1 MRDRGPAGLLLLFST
16 LTIAACNRNSPELG
30 QPQLTAEF
38 GVYFGG
44 QIQERRDIPFELD
57 GTKQTHGFRVRFAE
71 APAETHEITWQLSP
85 PRFLKP
91 RVTQGKPP
99 EAAASAT
106 PSAGPPPGSE
116 LSGSAVLQPGQR
128 ELSRAWT
135 FKPGDPLGVWN
146 VRITVDRRVLVDRPF
161 LVYDAHARAKL
172 NRGVD
177 AGR

>member
-1 MRDRGPAGLLLLFST
+1 VV
-16 LTIAACNRNSPELG
+16 
-30 QPQLTAEF
+30 AEF

-44 QIQERRDIPFELD
+44 QIQERRDIPFELN
-57 GTKQTHGFRVRFAE
+57 GTKQTHGFRVLFAD

-85 PRFLKP
+85 PRFIKP
-91 RVTQGKPP
+91 KVSKNKRSEV
-99 EAAASAT
+99 A
-106 PSAGPPPGSE
+106 PSAAPSTPPPPASD
-116 LSGSAVLQPGQR
+116 LNGSALLQPGQR
-128 ELSRAWT
+128 ELSRTWT

-161 LVYDAHARAKL
+161 LVYDAHARAEL

>member
-1 MRDRGPAGLLLLFST
+1 MRGLGRLLLLST
-16 LTIAACNRNSPELG
+16 LTLVACNRRSPQLG
-30 QPQLTAEF
+30 QTQLTAEF

-57 GTKQTHGFRVRFAE
+57 GTKQTHGFRVLFAE
-71 APAETHEITWQLSP
+71 APAEAHEITWQLSP

-91 RVTQGKPP
+91 RVTKNKLP
-99 EAAASAT
+99 EAAASAM
-106 PSAGPPPGSE
+106 PSAVPPPAPE

-146 VRITVDRRVLVDRPF
+146 VRITVDRQVLVDRPF
-161 LVYDAHARAKL
+161 LVYDAHARAQL

>member
-1 MRDRGPAGLLLLFST
+1 MTGSWVALRLLLST
-16 LTIAACNRNSPELG
+16 LGVVACTRSNPH
-30 QPQLTAEF
+30 QAQLTAEF

-57 GTKQTHGFRVRFAE
+57 GTKQTHGFRVLFGD

-85 PRFLKP
+85 PRFVKSK
-91 RVTQGKPP
+91 VGQ
-99 EAAASAT
+99 AT
-106 PSAGPPPGSE
+106 PSAGAPSAAPSVLPSAASD
-116 LSGSAVLQPGQR
+116 LSGSALLQPGQR
-128 ELSRAWT
+128 EFSRAWT

-161 LVYDAHARAKL
+161 LVYDAHGRAQL
-172 NRGVD
+172 NRGID